1 MFTTVIA
8 TWHVYPTHGRYPV
21 LRQATIYAFP
31 RTLSTSHLSHSSH
44 LSEHS
49 DRSRDFAALSPL
61 REEMSTKPAAGVG
74 VDPLTAGERSPA
86 EPWSFDQ
93 GSPPT
98 FGPEPAADGR

>member
-1 MFTTVIA
+1 
-8 TWHVYPTHGRYPV
+8 
-21 LRQATIYAFP
+21 
-31 RTLSTSHLSHSSH
+31 
-44 LSEHS
+44 
-49 DRSRDFAALSPL
+49 
-61 REEMSTKPAAGVG
+61 MSTKPAAGVG